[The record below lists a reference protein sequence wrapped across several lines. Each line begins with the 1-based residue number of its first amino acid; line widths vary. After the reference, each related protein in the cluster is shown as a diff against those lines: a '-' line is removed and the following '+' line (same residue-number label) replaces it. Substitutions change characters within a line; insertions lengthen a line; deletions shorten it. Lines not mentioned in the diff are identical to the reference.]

1 MLSVVRGAIAAGMRN
16 PIHLYFGLRS
26 PRELHGLA
34 WLDHLRSVHRALQV
48 HVVMASGADPAT
60 QRRGLVTQAIEQDH
74 ASLRGWQA
82 YLCGSPPMVET
93 TTLVALGK
101 GIEATNIHAEAFYM
115 QGD

>member
-1 MLSVVRGAIAAGMRN
+1 VVRGAVAAGMRN

-26 PRELHGLA
+26 PRELYGLA
-34 WLDHLRSVHRALQV
+34 WLEQLRSVHPALQV
-48 HVVMASGADPAT
+48 HVVVASGADPAT
-60 QRRGLVTQAIEQDH
+60 QRRGLVTQAIDQDH

-93 TTLVALGK
+93 TTLLALGK
-101 GIEATNIHAEAFYM
+101 GLEAAHLHAEAFYM